1 MSFEFGF
8 AETPDE
14 VAAVQNLRYDVYVEE
29 LGRYGD
35 NADHERRLLI
45 EPEDAYS
52 WMVYARDG
60 DTYLATGR
68 LTWGGNPEGFSAR
81 QLEQYRLQP
90 FLDDMPASLLAVG
103 ERLMVRPEFRGTP
116 LLPELLDWAS
126 EATDSYNVQLSFG
139 ACEPHLLSLYV
150 GQGHLTYA
158 DKNINS
164 AGAGYLIPIVLFK
177 TDAESL
183 LGAGFD
189 SHDDAGNALLPR
201 SVEKLM
207 ASQGGAVTSSV
218 LETGTHYRGTIEE
231 ALRVAAI
238 ERTVAFADFTSEEV
252 ARCVTRS
259 TTIECQRG
267 DVILKAGG
275 TARNIFV
282 VLDGILEA
290 RAEDGTVV
298 GVLSPGDAIGETA
311 FLLDQPRSADVAAV
325 TDDVRLLSLSEG
337 TLRKMIHEDP
347 VVAAK
352 FLLNLSRMLCHRLLL
367 SN

>member
-8 AETPDE
+8 AETPGE
-14 VAAVQNLRYDVYVEE
+14 IAGVQGLRYDVYVEE

-35 NADHERRLLI
+35 KADHERRLFV

-52 WMVYARDG
+52 WLVYARDG
-60 DTYLATGR
+60 DTYLGAGR

-90 FLDDMPASLLAVG
+90 FLDDMPASLMGVG

-116 LLPELLDWAS
+116 LLPEMLDWAS
-126 EATDSYNVQLSFG
+126 QATESYGVRLSFG

-150 GQGHLTYA
+150 SQGHMTYA

-164 AGAGYLIPIVLFK
+164 AGAGYLIPIVLFRS
-177 TDAESL
+177 DPDSL

-189 SHDDAGNALLPR
+189 SHDDAGNALLPP
-201 SVEKLM
+201 SVERLL

-231 ALRVAAI
+231 ALRIAAI
-238 ERTVAFADFTSEEV
+238 ERTVAFADFTSEEI

-259 TTIECQRG
+259 TTIECQKG

-290 RAEDGTVV
+290 RTGDGAVV
-298 GVLSPGDAIGETA
+298 GVLSPGDAVGETA
-311 FLLDQPRSADVAAV
+311 FLLDQPRSADVVAV
-325 TDDVRLLSLSEG
+325 TDNVRLLSLSEG
-337 TLRKMIHEDP
+337 TLRKMIHDDP

-367 SN
+367 AH

>member
-1 MSFEFGF
+1 MSFEFGL

-14 VAAVQNLRYDVYVEE
+14 ILAVQNLRYDVYVEE

-35 NADHERRLLI
+35 QADQERRLLI

-52 WMVYARDG
+52 WLVYARDG
-60 DTYLATGR
+60 DTYLAAGR
-68 LTWGGNPEGFSAR
+68 LTWGGNREGFSDR
-81 QLEQYRLQP
+81 QLDQYRLQP
-90 FLDDMPASLLAVG
+90 FLDDMPASLMAVG
-103 ERLMVRPEFRGTP
+103 ERLMVRAEFRGTP
-116 LLPELLDWAS
+116 LLPEMLDWAA
-126 EATDSYNVQLSFG
+126 EANDSYDIRLTFG

-150 GQGHLTYA
+150 SQGHLTYA

-164 AGAGYLIPIVLFK
+164 AEAGYLIPIVRFK
-177 TDAESL
+177 TGADSL

-189 SHDDAGNALLPR
+189 SHDDAGNAVLPR
-201 SVEKLM
+201 SVEKLV
-207 ASQGGAVTSSV
+207 ASQGGAARSSI

-238 ERTVAFADFTSEEV
+238 ERTVAFAGFTSEEV
-252 ARCVTRS
+252 DRCVIRS
-259 TTIECQRG
+259 TTIECQKG

-275 TARNIFV
+275 IARNIFV
-282 VLDGILEA
+282 VLGGVLEA
-290 RAEDGTVV
+290 RSGDGAVV
-298 GVLSPGDAIGETA
+298 GVLSAGDAIGETA
-311 FLLDQPRSADVAAV
+311 FLLDQPRSADVIAV

-337 TLRKMIHEDP
+337 TLRRMIHDDS

-352 FLLNLSRMLCHRLLL
+352 FLLNLSRMLCHRLML

>member
-1 MSFEFGF
+1 MTFEFGL
-8 AETPDE
+8 AEAPDE
-14 VAAVQNLRYDVYVEE
+14 IIGVQNLRYEVYVEE

-35 NADHERRLLI
+35 KADHERRLLI

-90 FLDDMPASLLAVG
+90 FLDEMPGALLAVG

-116 LLPELLDWAS
+116 LLPEMLDWAA
-126 EATDSYNVQLSFG
+126 EANDSYGIQLTFG

-158 DKNINS
+158 DRNINS
-164 AGAGYLIPIVLFK
+164 AGAGYLIPIVRFK
-177 TDAESL
+177 TDADAL

-201 SVEKLM
+201 SVEKLV

-238 ERTVAFADFTSEEV
+238 ERTVAFAEFTSEEI
-252 ARCVTRS
+252 ARCVARS
-259 TTIECQRG
+259 TTIECQKG

-282 VLDGILEA
+282 VLDGVLEA
-290 RAEDGTVV
+290 STADGTVV
-298 GVLSPGDAIGETA
+298 GVLSPGDAVGEAA
-311 FLLDQPRSADVAAV
+311 FLLDQPRSADVTAV

-337 TLRKMIHEDP
+337 TLRKMIQDDP

-352 FLLNLSRMLCHRLLL
+352 FLLNLSRMICHRLLL